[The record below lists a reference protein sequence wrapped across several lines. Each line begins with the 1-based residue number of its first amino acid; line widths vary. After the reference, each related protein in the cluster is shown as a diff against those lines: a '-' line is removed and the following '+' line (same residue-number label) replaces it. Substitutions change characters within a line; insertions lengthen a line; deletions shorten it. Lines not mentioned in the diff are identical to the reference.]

1 MRILLVED
9 DDLIG
14 SGLEVGLRNAFF
26 AVDWAKDGQHA
37 KLALSTTRY
46 NMVVLDLGLPGLSGT
61 SLLAHLRAQGNPVPV
76 LVLTARDTTA
86 DRIAGLDAGADDYV
100 GKPFD
105 LGEVIS
111 RCRALMR
118 RSQNRAAENIV
129 WHDLTVNPA
138 AMTVVKGG
146 APLQLTS
153 REFGV
158 LVHLLV
164 HVGEPQRKAKI
175 EESIYGW
182 DEEVESNAIEV
193 YVSGLRKKIGMDA
206 IRTIRGVG
214 YVMEKP

>member
-1 MRILLVED
+1 
-9 DDLIG
+9 
-14 SGLEVGLRNAFF
+14 
-26 AVDWAKDGQHA
+26 
-37 KLALSTTRY
+37 
-46 NMVVLDLGLPGLSGT
+46 MVVLDLGLPGLSGT
-61 SLLAHLRAQGNPVPV
+61 SLLAHLRAQGNAVPV

-118 RSQNRAAENIV
+118 RSQNRAAEKLV

-138 AMTVVKGG
+138 AMTVMKGG

-193 YVSGLRKKIGMDA
+193 YVSGLRKKLGMDA

>member
-1 MRILLVED
+1 
-9 DDLIG
+9 
-14 SGLEVGLRNAFF
+14 
-26 AVDWAKDGQHA
+26 
-37 KLALSTTRY
+37 
-46 NMVVLDLGLPGLSGT
+46 MVVLDLGLPGLSGR
-61 SLLAHLRAQGNPVPV
+61 SLLEHLRAQGNPVPI
-76 LVLTARDTTA
+76 LVLTAKDTTE

-118 RSQNRAAENIV
+118 RSQSRASEVLV
-129 WHDLTVNPA
+129 WRDLTVNPA
-138 AMTVVKGG
+138 TMTVSRGEM
-146 APLQLTS
+146 PLQLNT
-153 REFGV
+153 REFGI

-193 YVSGLRKKIGMDA
+193 HVSTLRKKIGADT

-214 YVMEKP
+214 YVIEKP